1 MKPAISIEG
10 ERIHRLRTPEGLSLP
25 FVVGAA
31 WDRLAAFVID
41 MLIVFGATVV
51 VWILVGLTSA
61 GGRGGIGLSFGI
73 LASFLLWN
81 FYFVFCEVHWGGIT
95 AGKRRAGLRVIA
107 RDGGPLRAEAVF
119 VRNLMRNLE
128 FFLPAVV
135 LLAPQQTLPESP
147 GWGRPLSA
155 FWIFFFALMPLFNRD
170 RLRCGDLV
178 AGTMVVRRPQSLLLS
193 DLAAAPA
200 PGAAA
205 RRDPAAAFAFSREQL
220 AIYGIQELQ
229 VLEDLLRRH
238 DQGTLEQRILDE
250 VCEKIK
256 LKIGWPDERWRVP
269 VRPFLE
275 AFYRAQRG
283 HLEGRLLFGQ
293 RRESKRG

>member
-1 MKPAISIEG
+1 MKPAISIDG
-10 ERIHRLRTPEGLSLP
+10 ERIHRLQTPEGLSLP

-31 WDRLAAFVID
+31 WDRVAAFVID
-41 MLIVFGATVV
+41 MLIVFGATVI
-51 VWILVGLTSA
+51 VWILAGLMSA
-61 GGRGGIGLSFGI
+61 GGRGGIGTSFGI

-135 LLAPQQTLPESP
+135 LLAPRQTLPESP
-147 GWGRPLSA
+147 GWGRLLSA

-200 PGAAA
+200 PGRAA
-205 RRDPAAAFAFSREQL
+205 RPDPASAFTFSREQL

-238 DQGTLEQRILDE
+238 DQGTLEERILDE

-256 LKIGWPDERWRVP
+256 VKIGWTEERWRVP